1 MDALKSEII
10 IPPVI
15 SNKLYNF
22 VTNNINKI
30 MGYRNYPNLYNA
42 IYELFLKET
51 GDGTDFQTE
60 LIISTLKF
68 IMLNSK
74 FTTDILN

>member
-1 MDALKSEII
+1 
-10 IPPVI
+10 
-15 SNKLYNF
+15 
-22 VTNNINKI
+22 

-74 FTTDILN
+74 FTADI

>member
-1 MDALKSEII
+1 
-10 IPPVI
+10 
-15 SNKLYNF
+15 
-22 VTNNINKI
+22 

-60 LIISTLKF
+60 LIISTFNLLSL
-68 IMLNSK
+68 IQNSPL
-74 FTTDILN
+74 IY